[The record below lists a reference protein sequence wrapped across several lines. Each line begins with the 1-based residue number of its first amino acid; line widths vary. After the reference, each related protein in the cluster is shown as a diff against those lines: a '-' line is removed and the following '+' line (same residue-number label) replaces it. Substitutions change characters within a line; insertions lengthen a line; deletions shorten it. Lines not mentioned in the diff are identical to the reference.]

1 MQSHPTAALLNLWSI
16 AYFCDDLPAL
26 HSERLWYNGA
36 HESMSSRCQEQR
48 TMSLFTDYTPDEQQL
63 LLRSL
68 QAAAVAISAASLG
81 RKTETVSEGFAAAS
95 LIMERSEVTVGNPLI
110 TSVQF
115 ALDQRAKSG
124 QPFPSYEKAA
134 SAPDAR
140 EEAMQTLRQVAA
152 LVDAKAPADEAQ
164 GYKRWLLEIAQHT
177 AEAGKEG
184 GNFFGR
190 GAVLVNEA
198 EKDALA
204 EMAQVLG
211 M

>member
-1 MQSHPTAALLNLWSI
+1 
-16 AYFCDDLPAL
+16 
-26 HSERLWYNGA
+26 
-36 HESMSSRCQEQR
+36 
-48 TMSLFTDYTPDEQQL
+48 MSLFTDFTPDEQQL

-95 LIMERSEVTVGNPLI
+95 LIMERSEATVGNPLI
-110 TSVQF
+110 ASVQF
-115 ALDQRAKSG
+115 ALDQRAKSR

-152 LVDAKAPADEAQ
+152 LVDAKSPPEEAQ
-164 GYKRWLLEIAQHT
+164 GYKRWLLEIAQRT

-204 EMAQVLG
+204 EIAQVLG
-211 M
+211 VS

>member
-1 MQSHPTAALLNLWSI
+1 
-16 AYFCDDLPAL
+16 
-26 HSERLWYNGA
+26 
-36 HESMSSRCQEQR
+36 
-48 TMSLFTDYTPDEQQL
+48 MSLFTDYTPDEQQL

-95 LIMERSEVTVGNPLI
+95 LITERSEATVANPLV

-124 QPFPSYEKAA
+124 QPFPNFEKAA
-134 SAPDAR
+134 SAPDAKT
-140 EEAMQTLRQVAA
+140 EAMQTLQQVAA
-152 LVDAKAPADEAQ
+152 LVDAKSVPEVAQ
-164 GYKRWLLEIAQHT
+164 GYKRWLYEIAQRT

-190 GAVLVNEA
+190 GAVLVNDA
-198 EKDALA
+198 ERDALA
-204 EMAQVLG
+204 EIAQALG
-211 M
+211 VA

>member
-1 MQSHPTAALLNLWSI
+1 
-16 AYFCDDLPAL
+16 
-26 HSERLWYNGA
+26 
-36 HESMSSRCQEQR
+36 
-48 TMSLFTDYTPDEQQL
+48 MSLFTDYTPDEQQL

-95 LIMERSEVTVGNPLI
+95 LITERSEATVANPLI

-124 QPFPSYEKAA
+124 QPFPNFEKAA
-134 SAPDAR
+134 SAPNAKA
-140 EEAMQTLRQVAA
+140 EAMQTLQQVAA
-152 LVDAKAPADEAQ
+152 LVDAKSVPEVAQ
-164 GYKRWLLEIAQHT
+164 GYKRWLYEIAQRT

-190 GAVLVNEA
+190 GAVLVNDA
-198 EKDALA
+198 ERDALA
-204 EMAQVLG
+204 EIAQALG
-211 M
+211 VA